1 MKYLVL
7 LFVSALLVG
16 VAALPATASEPL
28 TYAVG
33 GDSTTCEPYG
43 WDSRQQDPEAY
54 QRVGGFCANGYTSA
68 QVLAMTQPA
77 PQAHVGVIM
86 VGTND
91 VRLGK
96 STASITANVVAIA
109 QKLDTPR
116 VIIAGIPP
124 SNSTSYGAKKINRAT
139 QGVILN
145 RALAVAAAEHGWL
158 FVDPFMAERRLD
170 GKWAP
175 GTANADGVH
184 PTAMTSA
191 AVAVRLNQFMQIA
204 VHGTAAARP
213 PA

>member
-1 MKYLVL
+1 MKYVVL
-7 LFVSALLVG
+7 LLVSALLVG
-16 VAALPATASEPL
+16 VAAMPATASEPL

-33 GDSTTCEPYG
+33 GDSITCEPYG
-43 WDSRQQDPEAY
+43 WDSRQQDPEMY
-54 QRVGGFCANGYTSA
+54 QRVGGFCASGYTSA
-68 QVLAMTQPA
+68 QVLAKTQPA
-77 PQAHVGVIM
+77 PQAHVGVVM

-109 QKLDTPR
+109 EKLDTPR
-116 VIIAGIPP
+116 VVIAGIPP
-124 SNSTSYGAKKINRAT
+124 SNLTSYGPKKINRAT

-145 RALAVAAAEHGWL
+145 RALAAAAAQRGWL

-175 GTANADGVH
+175 GTALPDGVH
-184 PTAMTSA
+184 PSPATST
-191 AVAVRLNQFMQIA
+191 AVAVRLNQFMNIA

-213 PA
+213 AA